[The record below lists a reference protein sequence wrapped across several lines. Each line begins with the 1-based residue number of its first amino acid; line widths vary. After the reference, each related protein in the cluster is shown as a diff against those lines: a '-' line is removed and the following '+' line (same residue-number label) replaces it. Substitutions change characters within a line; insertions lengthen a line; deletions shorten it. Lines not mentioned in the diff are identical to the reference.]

1 MHYTSIPIP
10 YRLHCF
16 VAETYRQLLQCAD
29 RLQQLLPPMRRLID
43 IHQEEERQLVIRVL
57 LPHLQTGRL
66 RLEHLPAM
74 NQRADLL
81 RMVRSISI

>member
-1 MHYTSIPIP
+1 
-10 YRLHCF
+10 
-16 VAETYRQLLQCAD
+16 
-29 RLQQLLPPMRRLID
+29 MRRLID

-81 RMVRSISI
+81 RTVGEMLGMALCEKTQHSI